1 MKEQF
6 VTHEIAKKLIK
17 NLGFNEN
24 CLGAYEET
32 EQGLW
37 FHCGGA
43 YPITATK
50 APLWQQA
57 IDFIRIKFNISIEP
71 SVWVNT
77 TTWVVRNTQTNETLY
92 NTNDSDYY
100 KARLKAVT
108 KAIELIKLK
117 K

>member
-6 VTHEIAKKLIK
+6 VTYELAKKIIK
-17 NLGFNEN
+17 LGFNES
-24 CLGAYEET
+24 CLGAYEDTKEC
-32 EQGLW
+32 LW
-37 FHCGGA
+37 FHTGGA

-50 APLWQQA
+50 TALWQQA
-57 IDFIRIKFNISIEP
+57 IDFLRIKYNISVEP

-92 NTNDSDYY
+92 NTNDADYY
-100 KARLKAVT
+100 NGRLKAVT
-108 KAIELIKLK
+108 KAIELIRK